1 VRAVARR
8 RPTIDAD
15 RVPVDDH
22 ALHVDLR
29 LPHMTHRDS
38 TPGANN
44 DSTTGAEPSSR
55 PVPST
60 TNPTPLATIAAQ
72 IRDRRETLTREF
84 VDRLRDEIVDYRV
97 ADEAQRE
104 DVTKFTLANID
115 ALVDD
120 LETGNGISEAELDW
134 VRSAAA
140 RRAHEVPLDAFFRA
154 WRLFGQTAWAAVVD
168 AVREGGPEERTAALE
183 AAARLLRHV
192 DSVTGAGVQAYL
204 DEVQSPLRDLR
215 LLQRDLLEGL
225 VSGEDPELMRRRARS
240 LHIRLADAYIVVVIR
255 GTCESVNE
263 LENLPAAAYASLRR
277 IVEAARTYLRPIDG
291 QLLVGIR
298 EGEVVA
304 AYPVDGGTGVSLVRR
319 QSTELSDALET
330 DGIAIGI
337 SGRHTGDTAIA
348 AGYEEA
354 RAAERLAEGTA
365 GNRRP
370 LVFDEV
376 LVDHIVR
383 ASPAIEA
390 ALTET
395 LRPLV
400 EYDLARHS
408 DLVATL
414 RAYVDSGFN
423 VTKSAAVL
431 HVHPNT
437 VTYRLHRIEQLTGRD
452 VRNLNDLLILMLGL
466 KHDELTARDG
476 ESPQ

>member
-1 VRAVARR
+1 
-8 RPTIDAD
+8 
-15 RVPVDDH
+15 
-22 ALHVDLR
+22 
-29 LPHMTHRDS
+29 M
-38 TPGANN
+38 
-44 DSTTGAEPSSR
+44 
-55 PVPST
+55 
-60 TNPTPLATIAAQ
+60 
-72 IRDRRETLTREF
+72 
-84 VDRLRDEIVDYRV
+84 
-97 ADEAQRE
+97 
-104 DVTKFTLANID
+104 
-115 ALVDD
+115 
-120 LETGNGISEAELDW
+120 
-134 VRSAAA
+134 
-140 RRAHEVPLDAFFRA
+140 
-154 WRLFGQTAWAAVVD
+154 
-168 AVREGGPEERTAALE
+168 
-183 AAARLLRHV
+183 
-192 DSVTGAGVQAYL
+192 
-204 DEVQSPLRDLR
+204 
-215 LLQRDLLEGL
+215 
-225 VSGEDPELMRRRARS
+225 
-240 LHIRLADAYIVVVIR
+240 
-255 GTCESVNE
+255 
-263 LENLPAAAYASLRR
+263 
-277 IVEAARTYLRPIDG
+277 
-291 QLLVGIR
+291 
-298 EGEVVA
+298 
-304 AYPVDGGTGVSLVRR
+304 RR

-337 SGRHTGDTAIA
+337 SGRHAGDTAIA

-452 VRNLNDLLILMLGL
+452 VRDLNDLLILMLGL